1 MHRPERRGLSQAE
14 TMLSSIFGCD
24 CVAFVRRMFR
34 NQVSGRDEVIDQ
46 NERRV
51 AWKTFDCKEAAIGF
65 VLVAR

>member
-1 MHRPERRGLSQAE
+1 
-14 TMLSSIFGCD
+14 MLSSIFGCD